1 MTMGAESSGP
11 VKNVLAVDVRGD
23 RTVFYLNDAQIA
35 ELPGD
40 RVALD
45 GVIGIRAG
53 AGLSLHV
60 TEVEI
65 GPNRG
70 AE

>member
-1 MTMGAESSGP
+1 MGAAASGR

-23 RTVFYLNDAQIA
+23 RAVFYLNDAQIA
-35 ELPGD
+35 ELPGE

-53 AGLSLHV
+53 AGLSIHV
-60 TEVEI
+60 TEVDI
-65 GPNRG
+65 GPNRR
-70 AE
+70 EE